1 VSDQRM
7 LRVTSGVLL
16 LHRCMGTGREGAVHY
31 IVCLVAKVV
40 CRLHGLNNGVFF
52 AGLDLAQQ

>member
-1 VSDQRM
+1 M